1 MGRIKSLELDAEQR
15 AALEQGYRTGA
26 SHAFR
31 RRCQMILL
39 KSQGMSSAQVSQV
52 VGDCEMT
59 VNSWLKRYQSEGIA
73 GLATRSG
80 RGRKAI
86 LHSAADLEAVRAA
99 VVVNRQR
106 IRLAKAELEQ
116 AVGKSFCERTLIRFV
131 KKTVHAIN
139 GCENVRAS
147 SARRSSTGTRSSA

>member
-1 MGRIKSLELDAEQR
+1 MGRIKRPELDVEQR

-31 RRCQMILL
+31 RRCQMVLL
-39 KSQGMSSAQVSQV
+39 KSQGLSSAQVSQI
-52 VGDCEMT
+52 VGGCEVT
-59 VNSWLKRYQSEGIA
+59 VNSWLGRYQSEGIG
-73 GLATRSG
+73 GLETRSG

-86 LHSAADLEAVRAA
+86 LHSAQDREVVRAA
-99 VVVNRQR
+99 VVGNRQR

-116 AVGKSFCERTLIRFV
+116 AMGKNFCERTLIRFV

-147 SARRSSTGTRSSA
+147 SARRRFTGTKSSA

>member
-1 MGRIKSLELDAEQR
+1 MGRIKSLELDAGQR
-15 AALEQGYRTGA
+15 AELEHGYRTGS

-39 KSQGMSSAQVSQV
+39 KSQGMSSSQVGQV
-52 VGDCEMT
+52 VGDCEAT
-59 VNSWLKRYQSEGIA
+59 VNSWLRRYQSEGLT

-86 LHSAADLEAVRAA
+86 LHSAADLQAVRAA

-131 KKTVHAIN
+131 KKTVVAVN
-139 GCENVRAS
+139 GCESVRAS
-147 SARRSSTGTRSSA
+147 SARRSSTGTKSSA